1 MTPEELEKLPKPLE
15 RTMTALELSIMDEII
30 QRIKEAARVTPVIDW
45 LLVRM
50 DAIGAGRVRIKQLIG
65 EGIRKAGLQVD
76 DIYEQAVKSDC
87 IRNKAI
93 YEAAGKGYQPY
104 EGNQWLQQI
113 VDAARRQTK
122 DSLRPL
128 ENITQ
133 TTGFNVPMGGSKK
146 VFTPLSEYLE
156 RSLDKAM
163 LGITTGARTYS
174 QAIGEVIDEMTAS
187 GIRTVD
193 YASGK
198 SDRIEVAARRAV
210 MTGVAQ
216 MTDKVNEKNMEAL
229 QTDYCEVDWHMGA
242 RNTGTGYQNHQ
253 SWQGKVYSSE
263 EMRTVCGKGQMLGFG
278 GINCYHI
285 AFAFIPG
292 ISKRKYTDE
301 WLAEQNQKENE
312 KKVYKGRE
320 YDTYAALQHQ
330 RRLERTI
337 RKQKQDVELLEK
349 AGADKEDV
357 TAARCRLRL
366 TNKTYLDFSKEMGLR
381 QQRERLRVSK
391 DIVAV
396 AAKADIIKEIRLPNE
411 ALNAKNI
418 TPDIVDEI
426 QSGIDE
432 MKREYDLRID
442 RALVQDVSDRFPDT
456 PYLTRVVDNHGSRE
470 VEFVINKGYT
480 FSDFRRIVKAGYE
493 TGYFAGRTIKDHA
506 IHEMTHVMAG
516 QQFKTISGYNAFKE
530 RLESQYVPGVSGYSD
545 AMKDGFETLA
555 EAFVKMRNN
564 EAVPDEAKQLVI
576 KHIERWRKQ

>member
-1 MTPEELEKLPKPLE
+1 MWGEKTLTPEELEKLPKPLE

-30 QRIKEAARVTPVIDW
+30 QRIKEAAQITPVIDW

-50 DAIGAGRVRIKQLIG
+50 DAIGASRIRIKQLIS
-65 EGIRKAGLQVD
+65 KALEKTDQQVD
-76 DIYEQAVKSDC
+76 DIYEQAVKSDY

-93 YEAAGKGYQPY
+93 YEAAGKDYQPY
-104 EGNQWLQQI
+104 ENNQWLQQV

-122 DSLRPL
+122 GSLRPL

-133 TTGFNVPMGGSKK
+133 TTGFNMPMGGKK

-163 LGITTGARTYS
+163 MGITTGAKTYS
-174 QAIGEVIDEMTAS
+174 QAIGGVIDEMTAS

-349 AGADKEDV
+349 AEADKEDI
-357 TAARCRLRL
+357 TAAKCRLRL
-366 TNKTYLDFSKEMGLR
+366 TNKTYVDFSKEMGLR
-381 QQRERLRVSK
+381 QQRERLKVASSDTQAERGIASK
-391 DIVAV
+391 KGATGATGKVDLEYIGSPEYKAKFNQITDKLEVNESIYQR
-396 AAKADIIKEIRLPNE
+396 AKAMLTHRNGTDKEDMYLLDKESGKVAGSQTGGKTDYEVVYNASLSNAVKAYKPDSLISIHNHSTNLPPTGSDGTVYTYKAGKRIFTAGLFDGRIEKYKNWPYNMNE
-411 ALNAKNI
+411 MDAH
-418 TPDIVDEI
+418 
-426 QSGIDE
+426 
-432 MKREYDLRID
+432 KRVLD
-442 RALVQDVSDRFPDT
+442 
-456 PYLTRVVDNHGSRE
+456 
-470 VEFVINKGYT
+470 EFVEEYGIEWK
-480 FSDFRRIVKAGYE
+480 
-493 TGYFAGRTIKDHA
+493 
-506 IHEMTHVMAG
+506 
-516 QQFKTISGYNAFKE
+516 
-530 RLESQYVPGVSGYSD
+530 
-545 AMKDGFETLA
+545 
-555 EAFVKMRNN
+555 
-564 EAVPDEAKQLVI
+564 VI
-576 KHIERWRKQ
+576 R